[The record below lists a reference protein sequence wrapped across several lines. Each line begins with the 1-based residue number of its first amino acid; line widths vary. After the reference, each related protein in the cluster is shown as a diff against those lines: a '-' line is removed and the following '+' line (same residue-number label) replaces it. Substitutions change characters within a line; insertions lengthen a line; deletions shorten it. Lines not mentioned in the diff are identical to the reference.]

1 MHLGVLRDA
10 LLMFVLVKKNLLF
23 LIWILCA
30 QTLSAQETTVT
41 GIVYDGDSDV
51 PLPFAKVFFIGT
63 QAGTTTDTSGVFSL
77 RIKDNLIKKDSIMV
91 SYLGYISQEIAV
103 QRGQNQEIVVRLY
116 STLFS
121 DFNEVV
127 VVAGEN
133 VAWRYLRKII
143 ANKERNN
150 PDQYDYYS
158 MEQYA
163 KIRFDLNNFTD
174 KTKKNILLRPFDYIW
189 DNAKET
195 EDGVNYLPMLIT
207 EKHSTHYHRKTPYE
221 DRTEIMGEKTTG
233 LAGPKLLKFTSDLY
247 VTPNIYENF
256 VTILGKSFP
265 SPLNDNYKQ
274 NYKFY
279 LEDSIYAE
287 DGVTY
292 HIRFLPKHQRELGFV
307 GDMYID
313 SGSYAIKE
321 IHLRFDV
328 MSNVNFVRS
337 YYISQFY
344 SEVTEGK
351 WMLTESQV
359 LGDFTILENASDLT
373 GFFGRKKA
381 IFSDYTIDQ
390 KLDDDVFKG
399 IEPEIYQDSAKI
411 RPDTY
416 WEQFRKDSLS
426 LEEQKLYEV
435 TDRVQNDPA
444 FKIRRNLILTF
455 VTGYI
460 PTKMVQPGNIYS
472 FYSYN
477 SVEHSRLKLGFRSE
491 PDNKLRLDFSAFG
504 AYGTYDSIW
513 KYGGNVAWN
522 ASKKGISRMGGSYRY
537 DIDQLGRSFNQI
549 ELDHV
554 LSSLVQIGSTRSRNY
569 VTDFKAF
576 FEQQLVVGTLLRAE
590 YFYRDY
596 SAVAGNSYIRID
608 NGLPTVAKNYQWS
621 GVALIFKF
629 SYLYAKI
636 TGEFYDKK
644 DFYKEFRTYPDIALR
659 YEYSDKAFF
668 GSDFDVQKI
677 KLSVRQKVNAKK
689 LGHFTYTVE
698 GAKTFGVVPHVAL
711 DIPFGNQLVLADDY
725 SMNLM
730 RFMEYAADQ
739 YAMIQFTHHFDGL
752 ILDRVPLINKLKW
765 RSLVFGKTFIGSL
778 SDANNQKSYLFPTGM
793 GAIKRPYYEVGFGI
807 ENIFKFARIDFV
819 WRVSPAVGE
828 YYWFIVKP
836 SFKFSF

>member
-1 MHLGVLRDA
+1 
-10 LLMFVLVKKNLLF
+10 MFVKKHFLF
-23 LIWILCA
+23 L
-30 QTLSAQETTVT
+30 TLFIASIQLFAQETSVS

-63 QAGTTTDTSGVFSL
+63 QAGTTTDTSGYFTL
-77 RIKDNLIKKDSIMV
+77 RIPDKHLKKDSIMV
-91 SYLGYISQEIAV
+91 SYLGYLSKEIAV
-103 QRGQNQEIVVRLY
+103 QRGQHQELVVRLS
-116 STLFS
+116 STLFAE
-121 DFNEVV
+121 FEEVV
-127 VVAGEN
+127 AVAGEN

-143 ANKERNN
+143 GNKNLNN
-150 PDQYDYYS
+150 PDQYEYYS
-158 MEQYA
+158 AEQYA

-189 DNAKET
+189 DNAQET

-207 EKHSTHYHRKTPYE
+207 EKHSKHYHRKNPYE
-221 DRTEIMGEKTTG
+221 DRTLVMGEKTTG
-233 LAGPKLLKFTSDLY
+233 LAGPNLMRFTNDLY
-247 VTPNIYENF
+247 VAPNIYENF

-279 LEDSIYAE
+279 LEDSIYS
-287 DGVTY
+287 DGGVTY
-292 HIRFLPKHQRELGFV
+292 HIRFLPKYQRELGFV

-313 SGSYAIKE
+313 SGSYAVKE

-344 SEVTEGK
+344 SEVSKGR

-359 LGDFTILENASDLT
+359 LGDFTILENSSDLT

-381 IFSDYTIDQ
+381 LFSSYTIDQ
-390 KLDDDVFKG
+390 PIDAELFKG
-399 IEPEIYQDSAKI
+399 IEPEIYQDSAKV
-411 RPDTY
+411 RTDAY
-416 WEQFRKDSLS
+416 WEQFRADTLS
-426 LEEQKLYEV
+426 QEEQKLYEV
-435 TDRVQNDPA
+435 TERVQNDPA

-455 VTGYI
+455 IVGYV
-460 PTKMVQPGNIYS
+460 PTKVVQPGHIYS

-477 SVEHSRLKLGFRSE
+477 PVEHSRFKLGFRSE
-491 PDNKLRLDFSAFG
+491 PDNKMRLDFTGFG
-504 AYGTYDSIW
+504 AFGTYDSIW
-513 KYGGNVAWN
+513 KYGGSLAWN
-522 ASKKGISRMGGSYRY
+522 ASKKGVSRIGASYRY
-537 DIDQLGRSFNQI
+537 DIDQLGRSFHQI
-549 ELDHV
+549 DLDHV
-554 LSSLVQIGSTRSRNY
+554 LSSLVQIGNTNSRNY
-569 VTDFKAF
+569 VTDFKAY
-576 FEQQLVVGTLLRAE
+576 FEQQIVVGTLLRAE
-590 YFYRDY
+590 YFHREY
-596 SAVAGNSYIRID
+596 SPVAGNAYIRFID
-608 NGLPTVAKNYQWS
+608 FLPVFPDSYQWNGL
-621 GVALIFKF
+621 ALTFKF
-629 SYLYAKI
+629 SHLYSKI

-644 DFYKEFRTYPDIALR
+644 DFYKEFRKYPDVAVR
-659 YEYSDKAFF
+659 YEYADKALFA
-668 GSDFDVQKI
+668 SDFDVQKI

-689 LGHFTYTVE
+689 LGYFTYTVE
-698 GAKTFGVVPHVAL
+698 GGKTIGTVPHVAL
-711 DIPFGNQLVLADDY
+711 DVPFGNQLVLADDY

-752 ILDRVPLINKLKW
+752 LLDRVPLINKLKW
-765 RSLVFGKTFIGSL
+765 RSLVFGKTFFGSL
-778 SDANNQKSYLFPTGM
+778 SDANNQKSYLFPSGM

-819 WRVSPAVGE
+819 WRVSPAVGD